1 MRNLD
6 SDSASTPSLGRRVW
20 TEAQL
25 LTTML
30 VRYRRRA
37 SWAFA
42 LFFSYVIKRYIY
54 KRRFIIQDRNT
65 IDGSLMKQLIA
76 VQIQSALSRLYN
88 MWHLQVTIVY
98 SMILAWNKNALVQV
112 IMGSGARLPVSAH

>member
-42 LFFSYVIKRYIY
+42 SFFFVIKRYIY
-54 KRRFIIQDRNT
+54 KRRFIIQDRNK
-65 IDGSLMKQLIA
+65 IDGSPIKQLIA

-98 SMILAWNKNALVQV
+98 FNLGME
-112 IMGSGARLPVSAH
+112 